1 MCHLAPY
8 AKNMVAKKQIE
19 KLEEELK
26 RWRSGQSV
34 SADEQLNLA
43 DLGMEDSV
51 ALPSSQLKL
60 DKPTAVLDLGT
71 SQISL
76 EERNKLQEERE
87 RMYQML
93 DEKDD
98 EIQEQSSLV
107 EKLKEQ
113 MLEQEELISTTRK
126 DYENLTKEMAKIQAE
141 NESAKEEVKE
151 VLQALEELAVNYDQK
166 SQEAETKSREYNT
179 VSDELSQQQSKLNSV
194 QSELGNIKE
203 SQVNQ
208 KKRMTE
214 MLRSLLT
221 DLGEVGQVIAK
232 NQDLKQPEQSEGKI
246 EEEFT
251 VARLYVSKMKSE
263 AKNLVSRAATLE
275 QQQSEAT
282 KKSEVLEKELGDCRL
297 VIVQHEA
304 KMKTLNETVRESDAK
319 KRSLEEELDSLHEK
333 VTQLKASEQMH
344 AVASEEQLKQT
355 DVKEALEEQLS
366 QHREQHQ
373 KQVAQLRNEITEKQT
388 AMEELRDNNQALTL
402 ATEALQRDHDKLK
415 EEEQEKSRRLQELI
429 ALNERR
435 EQARQDLKGLEETVA
450 KELQTL
456 HNLRKLFVQDLQS
469 RVKKSA
475 AGEESEEAG
484 GSLAQKQKISFL
496 ENNLD
501 QLTKV
506 HKQLVRDNADLRCEL
521 PKLEKRLRATMER
534 VKALETAL
542 KEAKEGAMRDR
553 KRYQYEVDRIKEAV
567 RQKNLQ
573 RRGHAAQI
581 AKPIRSVQF
590 VKSFFPILANLPTII
605 FALAGRATIQVLL
618 HNQ

>member
-1 MCHLAPY
+1 
-8 AKNMVAKKQIE
+8 
-19 KLEEELK
+19 
-26 RWRSGQSV
+26 
-34 SADEQLNLA
+34 
-43 DLGMEDSV
+43 
-51 ALPSSQLKL
+51 
-60 DKPTAVLDLGT
+60 
-71 SQISL
+71 
-76 EERNKLQEERE
+76 
-87 RMYQML
+87 
-93 DEKDD
+93 
-98 EIQEQSSLV
+98 
-107 EKLKEQ
+107 

-179 VSDELSQQQSKLNSV
+179 ISDELSQQQSKLNSV

-275 QQQSEAT
+275 QQQAEAT

-304 KMKTLNETVRESDAK
+304 KMKTLNETVRESDTK

-581 AKPIRSVQF
+581 AKPIRW
-590 VKSFFPILANLPTII
+590 ND
-605 FALAGRATIQVLL
+605 
-618 HNQ
+618 